1 MKNILRTE
9 RLIIRKLTFDD
20 SLFIVQLLNSPGWLK
35 YIGDRG
41 VKTEEDAKLYLQNGP
56 LLSYEKYGFGLYLVM
71 LLETGDPIGMCGI
84 LKRENLEHPD
94 LGFAFLPEFTGKGY
108 AYEAANAVIQFAGQ
122 RLEIKTLLAITL
134 PENLNSIKLLEKVGM
149 KYDGVVKSHDGKDN
163 LNLYKMELNEVVFL

>member
-1 MKNILRTE
+1 MENILRTE

-56 LLSYEKYGFGLYLVM
+56 LLSYEKYGFGLYLVD
-71 LLETGDPIGMCGI
+71 LLEKGDPIGMCGI

-94 LGFAFLPEFTGKGY
+94 LGFSFLPKFMGKGY

-149 KYDGVVKSHDGKDN
+149 KYDGVVRSPDGKDI
-163 LNLYKMELNEVVFL
+163 LNLYKMELK

>member
-1 MKNILRTE
+1 M
-9 RLIIRKLTFDD
+9 TFDD

-56 LLSYEKYGFGLYLVM
+56 LLSYEKYGFGLYLVD
-71 LLETGDPIGMCGI
+71 LLEKGDPIGMCGI

-94 LGFAFLPEFTGKGY
+94 LGFAFLPEFMGKGY
-108 AYEAANAVIQFAGQ
+108 AYEAANAVIQFAGK
-122 RLEIKTLLAITL
+122 RLKIKTLLAITL

-149 KYDGVVKSHDGKDN
+149 KYDGVVKSPYGKDN
-163 LNLYKMELNEVVFL
+163 LTLYKMELE

>member
-149 KYDGVVKSHDGKDN
+149 KYDGVVKSPDGKDN
-163 LNLYKMELNEVVFL
+163 LNLYKMELK